1 LPMSVCCC
9 CCCCCF
15 STPTGGYT
23 TERIRQ
29 LFAAQPGLAVEDVV
43 HKEPKHKKK
52 AKASA
57 LVVLGSVTQVT
68 AATQL
73 VLGDATN
80 PLLILPYYKVVPGAA
95 AAAAVGGGTPP
106 GTPPHLTSSPAT
118 LAAAGGGGAA
128 AAVGGAGPGRPLPT
142 KPLFPVMAAARP
154 APKPAAPLFP
164 GEWVGACVR
173 CMHA

>member
-1 LPMSVCCC
+1 M
-9 CCCCCF
+9 
-15 STPTGGYT
+15 
-23 TERIRQ
+23 
-29 LFAAQPGLAVEDVV
+29 EDVV

-52 AKASA
+52 GKASA

-80 PLLILPYYKVVPGAA
+80 PLLILPYYKVVPGTAA
-95 AAAAVGGGTPP
+95 AGGGGTPP
-106 GTPPHLTSSPAT
+106 GTPPHPTSSAAN
-118 LAAAGGGGAA
+118 LAAAAGAA
-128 AAVGGAGPGRPLPT
+128 AAAIAGGTGPGRPVPS

-164 GEWVGACVR
+164 GEWA
-173 CMHA
+173 HAAPDAAGWCCRHLTTQNVLL